1 MSKEKFPSIGD
12 EIMQPSKKLNVSLKS
27 RNVPEEA
34 IDEGARAIGEKWGSV
49 TQLPSRAAKS
59 EPEPA
64 PQPPAAP
71 APPDRSKWPSVRFE
85 CPPYLD
91 RELTIAAAQR
101 GHTKTYLIL
110 KMLSENGFTVH
121 PEDLVEDKRKQR
133 R

>member
-12 EIMQPSKKLNVSLKS
+12 EISNTPRPKLDVSL
-27 RNVPEEA
+27 RPRRVPEEA
-34 IDEGARAIGEKWGSV
+34 ITEGARAIGEKWGSV
-49 TQLPSRAAKS
+49 TQLPTREAP
-59 EPEPA
+59 PEPA
-64 PQPPAAP
+64 PLPA
-71 APPDRSKWPSVRFE
+71 PDRSKWPSVRFE

-91 RELTIAAAQR
+91 RELSITAAQR

-110 KMLSENGFTVH
+110 KLLAENGFTVH

>member
-1 MSKEKFPSIGD
+1 MSKEKFPAIGD
-12 EIMQPSKKLNVSLKS
+12 EMMPVPRSKINLALKS
-27 RNVPEEA
+27 RSMPEEA
-34 IDEGARAIGEKWGSV
+34 IAEGARAIGEKWGSV
-49 TQLPSRAAKS
+49 TQLSSR
-59 EPEPA
+59 ELPLEPA
-64 PQPPAAP
+64 LV
-71 APPDRSKWPSVRFE
+71 APPPQDRSKWPSVRFE

-121 PEDLVEDKRKQR
+121 AEDLVEDKRKQR